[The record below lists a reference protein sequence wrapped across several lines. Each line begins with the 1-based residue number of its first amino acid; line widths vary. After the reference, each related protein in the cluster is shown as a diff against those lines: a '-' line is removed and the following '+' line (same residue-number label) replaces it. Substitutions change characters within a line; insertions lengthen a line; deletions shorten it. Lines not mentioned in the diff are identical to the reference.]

1 MANRHHRNGWT
12 LVINLAREPRRNRRP
27 YRFMVIGLSLLI
39 LAATV
44 VLVLFNLK
52 SLAQFREL
60 RQANQGLEEKKTALT
75 DENRQLGRELDNL
88 RRRYR
93 EPVDEI
99 NSLLERKSFSWVLFF
114 NRIEEALPPGSFL
127 QTLNPPTSLASREFR
142 ARVALSSREEL
153 AQLIKNLQLQKFEE
167 VRVLNENYQNNKFQV
182 EMTFRDARV
191 D

>member
-1 MANRHHRNGWT
+1 MANRHQKNGWN
-12 LVINLAREPRRNRRP
+12 LIINLAREPRRNRRP
-27 YRFMVIGLSLLI
+27 YRFMMVGLALLI
-39 LAATV
+39 LVAAV

-60 RQANQGLEEKKTALT
+60 KQANLNLEEKKASLNA
-75 DENRQLGRELDNL
+75 ENRQLGRELENL

-127 QTLNPPTSLASREFR
+127 QALSPPSSQASREFR
-142 ARVALSSREEL
+142 ARVALGSREEL

>member
-1 MANRHHRNGWT
+1 MANRHQKNGWN
-12 LVINLAREPRRNRRP
+12 LMINLAREPRRNRRP
-27 YRFMVIGLSLLI
+27 YRFIAVGLALLI
-39 LAATV
+39 LAAAV
-44 VLVLFNLK
+44 ILVLFNLK

-60 RQANQGLEEKKTALT
+60 KRANQNLEEKKDSLAA
-75 DENRQLGRELDNL
+75 ENRQLARELENL

-93 EPVDEI
+93 QPVEEI
-99 NSLLERKSFSWVLFF
+99 NNLLQRKSFSWVLFF

-127 QTLNPPTSLASREFR
+127 MALNPPSSLASREFR

-153 AQLIKNLQLQKFEE
+153 ARLIKNLQLQKFEE
-167 VRVLNENYQNNKFQV
+167 VRVLNENYQNNRFQV